1 MLNPTFVSRDALDP
15 LAHFYIVVVEEEE
28 DAAGVVISLWLVH
41 FGCGVPKFKALRTLG
56 RVGELTLH
64 LKVLVHK
71 GEGQPHLLLLA
82 QAGHAVL
89 AIYAALDGV
98 MSQLWTKNRTQLI
111 GALAFLF
118 R

>member
-1 MLNPTFVSRDALDP
+1 MP
-15 LAHFYIVVVEEEE
+15 E
-28 DAAGVVISLWLVH
+28 
-41 FGCGVPKFKALRTLG
+41 FKALRALG
-56 RVGELTLH
+56 RVSKLSLH

-98 MSQLWTKNRTQLI
+98 MCQLRTKNQSKLI

-118 R
+118 Q